1 MLCSGQYCS
10 FWDSFACSCFEF
22 FHNGHVPSDKPN
34 KGCKVGFRRGVN
46 GWKKLLRSEKLR
58 SCTINNAKHAKIF
71 EKRSFDWTVN
81 DLISQFCVWK
91 SFTQTCSKRKW
102 PTEVSGQSKRT
113 FYHSGRGHTQTN
125 QSWLW
130 WRFFFFRAC
139 SRLHDFAWD
148 YDWSL
153 QWLPL
158 SLHPKHYL
166 KVKIRVFS
174 FHHYTLLWGI
184 FFRSLLAFFFPLFL
198 RYCSSFPEDFNFWN
212 FSASSSFFLTA
223 VKGKNRKKTDQ
234 HLTETEWQVTS

>member
-1 MLCSGQYCS
+1 MLCSGQSCS

-113 FYHSGRGHTQTN
+113 FYHSGREHNQTN

-130 WRFFFFRAC
+130 WRFFFSALAVGCTTSLGIMIGHYNDCHWVFIQ
-139 SRLHDFAWD
+139 STILRLKFVSSHFSITLFCGA
-148 YDWSL
+148 
-153 QWLPL
+153 
-158 SLHPKHYL
+158 
-166 KVKIRVFS
+166 FS
-174 FHHYTLLWGI
+174 FALYLRFSFPSFWGTAPAFLKTSIFGI
-184 FFRSLLAFFFPLFL
+184 FPPVLV
-198 RYCSSFPEDFNFWN
+198 SF
-212 FSASSSFFLTA
+212 
-223 VKGKNRKKTDQ
+223 
-234 HLTETEWQVTS
+234 